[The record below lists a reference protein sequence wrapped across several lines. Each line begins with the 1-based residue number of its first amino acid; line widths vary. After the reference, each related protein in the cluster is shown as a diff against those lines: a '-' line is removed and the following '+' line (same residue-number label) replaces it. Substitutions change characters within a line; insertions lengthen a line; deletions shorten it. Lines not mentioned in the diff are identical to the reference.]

1 MIPSPRHFLLA
12 FALLLLGSCCRKKPV
27 PEILTSPN
35 SKDGYTTVLIH
46 GTLAPVIDKLMHTYD
61 ILMGLSSA
69 KDPHALLFHGRIARL
84 INNSSP
90 DVYPFDK
97 FYYFG
102 WSGGLSFSSRRQ
114 AARDL
119 YFELKKLEPPFVLIG
134 HSHGGNVIL
143 ELAAVAR
150 EMNDS
155 EFVVDKVILLATP
168 AQLATSCF
176 AHDPIFKQI
185 YNIYSACDF
194 FQILD
199 PQRFYYESPCDAPTL
214 SERLQPAGAHIKQAR
229 ILQGYKNP
237 THLSFILDR
246 FMRNLPFIIDL
257 MDSTDQDL
265 TIINIPAEG
274 KPFFVERIRCGRQ
287 WTYKKVVEECYE

>member
-1 MIPSPRHFLLA
+1 MIERPCVRVIAIAMLVF
-12 FALLLLGSCCRKKPV
+12 LGSCGRKKPV
-27 PEILTSPN
+27 PGIIQSPN
-35 SKDGYTTVLIH
+35 SSNGYTTVLVH
-46 GTLAPVIDKLMHTYD
+46 GTLAPFIDKLMHTYD
-61 ILMGLSSA
+61 ILMGLQSA
-69 KDPHALLFHGRIARL
+69 KDPHAMLFHGRIARVL
-84 INNSSP
+84 NNSAP

-102 WSGGLSFSSRRQ
+102 WSGGLSYTSRRQ

-119 YFELKKLEPPFVLIG
+119 YIELKKLDPPFVLIG

-150 EMNDS
+150 EAGDTDFAV
-155 EFVVDKVILLATP
+155 EKAILLATP

-176 AHDPIFKQI
+176 AHDPLFKRI

-199 PQRFYYESPCDAPTL
+199 PQRFYYEAPCDAPTL
-214 SERLQPAGAHIKQAR
+214 SERLQPEGAHIKQAR

-237 THLSFILDR
+237 SHLSFILDR
-246 FMRNLPFIIDL
+246 FMRNLPAVIDL
-257 MDSTDQDL
+257 MDSAQENL
-265 TIINIPAEG
+265 TTINIPYEG
-274 KPFFVERIRCGRQ
+274 EPFFVERVKCGRR
-287 WTYKKVVEECYE
+287 WGYKKIEGMS